1 MRDGFL
7 NGVLNQPA
15 VSVIGS
21 VMPAAGFR
29 CWDQLDVAFNR
40 ILRSSG
46 C

>member
-7 NGVLNQPA
+7 NGVLNKPA

-29 CWDQLDVAFNR
+29 CWDQRDVAFNGM
-40 ILRSSG
+40 LRSTGS
-46 C
+46 